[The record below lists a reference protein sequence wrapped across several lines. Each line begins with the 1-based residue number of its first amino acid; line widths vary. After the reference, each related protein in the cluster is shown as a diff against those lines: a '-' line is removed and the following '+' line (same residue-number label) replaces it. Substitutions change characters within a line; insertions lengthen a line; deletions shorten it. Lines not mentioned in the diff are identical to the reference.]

1 MNCRTLPRVG
11 FEVLPDAAVRPER
24 EGEPIHHPGRD
35 RCASG
40 RPAAFSR
47 HGNFWP
53 VQRKICRS
61 PRVPEGQPSIEKLIE
76 AVFLFVFREAS
87 DRIVVP
93 ERIFSGSPPGGRRGG
108 EIRRQ
113 VRQASL
119 AAHFRGERLF
129 ADGFERGSSLEES
142 LLSLPSAV
150 G

>member
-1 MNCRTLPRVG
+1 MSLLDLELER
-11 FEVLPDAAVRPER
+11 FEQAI
-24 EGEPIHHPGRD
+24 PIL
-35 RCASG
+35 
-40 RPAAFSR
+40 
-47 HGNFWP
+47 
-53 VQRKICRS
+53 
-61 PRVPEGQPSIEKLIE
+61 EKLIE

-93 ERIFSGSPPGGRRGG
+93 ERIFSGSPPGGRHGG

-142 LLSLPSAV
+142 LLSLPAAV

>member
-1 MNCRTLPRVG
+1 MNQSTTRV
-11 FEVLPDAAVRPER
+11 EIAAPAAVPQRSHDTEIS
-24 EGEPIHHPGRD
+24 GQF
-35 RCASG
+35 SG
-40 RPAAFSR
+40 RFVEALESR
-47 HGNFWP
+47 RVDREVDRSCFPLRFPGG
-53 VQRKICRS
+53 QRPNR
-61 PRVPEGQPSIEKLIE
+61 
-76 AVFLFVFREAS
+76 
-87 DRIVVP
+87 VP